1 MEQTQSIDVE
11 SIQNEVAEKGREL
24 LEKAAVFAR
33 EQPHLAVAAA
43 FGIGWILG
51 NGLSPRI
58 VTAGARLGMRTLLG
72 GALAGSGLVGV
83 LGGEEG
89 EFPGFARRS
98 QGREANDRDRE
109 GEPRSGADRGRIKDD
124 G

>member
-1 MEQTQSIDVE
+1 MEQAPQVDLE
-11 SIQNEVAEKGREL
+11 SIQDDLKEKGREL
-24 LEKAAVFAR
+24 LDKAAAFAR

-58 VTAGARLGMRTLLG
+58 VSAGAKLGMRALLG
-72 GALAGSGLVGV
+72 GALAGTGLVGV

-89 EFPGFARRS
+89 LGGSSPRS
-98 QGREANDRDRE
+98 SEGEGDVRGTRGDGPSRDRE
-109 GEPRSGADRGRIKDD
+109 QGND